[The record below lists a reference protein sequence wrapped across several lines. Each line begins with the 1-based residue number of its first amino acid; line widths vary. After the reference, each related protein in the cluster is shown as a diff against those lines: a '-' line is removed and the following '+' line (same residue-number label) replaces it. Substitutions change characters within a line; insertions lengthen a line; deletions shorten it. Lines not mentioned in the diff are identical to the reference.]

1 MRLGLARKLRCE
13 GLLSRNRGLLNLNLM
28 ILLLGAT
35 GYVGQAFSSELRQR
49 RISFIPLTRKA
60 VDYSNF
66 DVLFG
71 YVRKMKPEFV
81 INAAG
86 YAPNPNLE
94 ARESAHWE
102 VLCANALLPQTIARA
117 CLMTNTP
124 WAHVSS
130 GNIYTGAKV
139 EMPTGQLRIERDLN
153 RPEIRQ
159 FFATHPDRF
168 HGFAEW
174 DEPNLSFRRAPC
186 NFYCGSKA
194 LAEEAIQGMGRCY
207 IWRPGTLFDERDDGR
222 NLLSKLQ
229 RARTVYD
236 SIISVSQLSDF
247 VRACLE
253 LWEQSA
259 AFGIY
264 NVVNVGAVTIERIV
278 ELTRQVLKPFP
289 EIELLDNQESC
300 SSDVVAGT
308 SCSSCILDPAKL
320 LATGVKMRTTE
331 EALKSSLRRW
341 CEGASLAASAA
352 TNPNS
357 VNSFSDLDPMALFEK
372 LFARQS

>member
-1 MRLGLARKLRCE
+1 
-13 GLLSRNRGLLNLNLM
+13 M

-35 GYVGQAFSSELRQR
+35 GYVGQAFSSEMRQR

-66 DVLFG
+66 DVLFS
-71 YVRKMKPEFV
+71 YVRKMKPDFV

-130 GNIYTGAKV
+130 GSIYSGAKV
-139 EMPTGQLRIERDLN
+139 EMPGGQMRVERDLS

-159 FFATHPDRF
+159 CFATYPNRF
-168 HGFAEW
+168 HGFTES
-174 DEPNLSFRRAPC
+174 DEPNLSFRRASC

-207 IWRPGTLFDERDDGR
+207 IWRPGTMFDERDDGR
-222 NLLSKLQ
+222 NLLSRLQ
-229 RARTVYD
+229 RSRTVYD
-236 SIISVSQLSDF
+236 TIISVSQLNDF

-253 LWEQSA
+253 LWDKRA

-264 NVVNVGAVTIERIV
+264 NVVNVGAVTIERVV
-278 ELTRQVLKPFP
+278 ELTRQILKPIR
-289 EIELLDNQESC
+289 EIELLENEESGH
-300 SSDVVAGT
+300 VETPVGT
-308 SCSSCILDPAKL
+308 SFAGYILDTAKL
-320 LATGVKMRTTE
+320 HAAGVTMSAAEDAFKG
-331 EALKSSLRRW
+331 SLRKWR
-341 CEGASLAASAA
+341 EGAPLPASVL
-352 TNPNS
+352 TNENP
-357 VNSFSDLDPMALFEK
+357 VGSFSDLDAMALFEK
-372 LFARQS
+372 LFARQT

>member
-1 MRLGLARKLRCE
+1 
-13 GLLSRNRGLLNLNLM
+13 M

-71 YVRKMKPEFV
+71 YIRRMKPEFV

-86 YAPNPNLE
+86 CAPNPTLE
-94 ARESAHWE
+94 LRESAHWE

-130 GNIYTGAKV
+130 GNIYTGARM
-139 EMPTGQLRIERDLN
+139 EMSDGQLRIERDLT
-153 RPEIRQ
+153 RPDIRQ
-159 FFATHPDRF
+159 FFATHPERF
-168 HGFAEW
+168 HGFTEW
-174 DEPNLSFRRAPC
+174 DEPNLSFRYAPC

-194 LAEEAIQGMGRCY
+194 LAEEAIHGMGRSY
-207 IWRPGTLFDERDDGR
+207 IWRPGTIFDERDDGR

-229 RARTVYD
+229 RSRSVYD
-236 SIISVSQLSDF
+236 SIISVSHLNDF
-247 VRACLE
+247 VRACLQ
-253 LWEQSA
+253 LWENGA

-264 NVVNVGAVTIERIV
+264 NIVNSGAVAIDRV
-278 ELTRQVLKPFP
+278 AELIRQILKPVP
-289 EIELLDNQESC
+289 EIELLEVDGLG
-300 SSDVVAGT
+300 SSEAPAGI
-308 SCSSCILDPAKL
+308 SCSSCILDTNKL
-320 LATGVKMRTTE
+320 LAAEVKMRATE
-331 EALKSSLRRW
+331 DALKSSLRKWR
-341 CEGASLAASAA
+341 EVAALPVSAVGNA
-352 TNPNS
+352 NAVS
-357 VNSFSDLDPMALFEK
+357 SFSDLDPMVLFEK
-372 LFARQS
+372 LFVRQT

>member
-1 MRLGLARKLRCE
+1 
-13 GLLSRNRGLLNLNLM
+13 M

-35 GYVGQAFSSELRQR
+35 GYVGQAFSLELRQR
-49 RISFIPLTRKA
+49 GISFIPLTRKA

-66 DVLFG
+66 DVLFS

-124 WAHVSS
+124 WAHISS

-139 EMPTGQLRIERDLN
+139 EMTNGQMQIERDLN

-159 FFATHPDRF
+159 FFATHPERF
-168 HGFAEW
+168 HGFTEW

-194 LAEEAIQGMGRCY
+194 LAEEAIHGMGRCY
-207 IWRPGTLFDERDDGR
+207 IWRPAAIFDERDDGR

-229 RARTVYD
+229 RCRSVYD
-236 SIISVSQLSDF
+236 GIITVSQLNDF

-253 LWEQSA
+253 LWENGA

-264 NVVNVGAVTIERIV
+264 NVVNTGAVTIERVV
-278 ELTRQVLKPFP
+278 ELTRQILKPVP
-289 EIELLDNQESC
+289 EIELLDHDGMG
-300 SSDVVAGT
+300 SSEVPSAT
-308 SCSSCILDPAKL
+308 SCSSCILDTAKL
-320 LATGVKMRTTE
+320 LATKVKMRATE
-331 EALKSSLRRW
+331 DALRSSLRKWRD
-341 CEGASLAASAA
+341 GATLSAYVAA
-352 TNPNS
+352 NPNPVS
-357 VNSFSDLDPMALFEK
+357 AFSDLDPMALFEK
-372 LFARQS
+372 LFVRQT

>member
-1 MRLGLARKLRCE
+1 
-13 GLLSRNRGLLNLNLM
+13 M

-35 GYVGQAFSSELRQR
+35 GYIGQAFSSELRQR

-71 YVRKMKPEFV
+71 YIRKMKPEFV

-86 YAPNPNLE
+86 FVPSPNLE
-94 ARESAHWE
+94 GRESAHWE

-139 EMPTGQLRIERDLN
+139 EMPGGQMRIERDLD
-153 RPEIRQ
+153 RPDIRQ
-159 FFATHPDRF
+159 LFDTCPDKF
-168 HGFAEW
+168 HGFTEW

-207 IWRPGTLFDERDDGR
+207 IWRPGTIFDERDDGR

-229 RARTVYD
+229 RSSAVYD
-236 SIISVSQLSDF
+236 GIISVSQLNDF

-253 LWEQSA
+253 LWQNGT

-264 NVVNVGAVTIERIV
+264 NVVNTGAVTIERIV
-278 ELTRQVLKPFP
+278 ELTRQILKPVP
-289 EIELLDNQESC
+289 EIELLDNDNQSG
-300 SSDVVAGT
+300 SQVPAGAA
-308 SCSSCILDPAKL
+308 CSSCILDTAKL
-320 LATGVKMRTTE
+320 LAAGVKMRGAE
-331 EALKSSLRRW
+331 DALKSSLRRW
-341 CEGASLAASAA
+341 REGASAPTAVA
-352 TNPNS
+352 NGDPIR
-357 VNSFSDLDPMALFEK
+357 SFSDLDAMALFEK
-372 LFARQS
+372 LFARQT

>member
-1 MRLGLARKLRCE
+1 
-13 GLLSRNRGLLNLNLM
+13 M

-66 DVLFG
+66 DVLFS

-86 YAPNPNLE
+86 YAPVPNLE

-102 VLCANALLPQTIARA
+102 VLCANALLPQTIARV

-124 WAHVSS
+124 WAHISS

-139 EMPTGQLRIERDLN
+139 EMPGNQIRIERDLD

-159 FFATHPDRF
+159 LFATHPDRF
-168 HGFAEW
+168 HGFTEW
-174 DEPNLSFRRAPC
+174 DEPNLSFRRSPC
-186 NFYCGSKA
+186 NFYSGSKA

-207 IWRPGTLFDERDDGR
+207 IWRPGTMFDERDDSR

-229 RARTVYD
+229 RSRTVYD
-236 SIISVSQLSDF
+236 SIISVSQLNDF

-253 LWEQSA
+253 LWENRA

-264 NVVNVGAVTIERIV
+264 NVVNVGAVTIERVV
-278 ELTRQVLKPFP
+278 ELTRQILKRVP
-289 EIELLDNQESC
+289 EIELLENSMELGSVQPPL
-300 SSDVVAGT
+300 GT
-308 SCSSCILDPAKL
+308 SCSSCVLDTAKL
-320 LATGVKMRTTE
+320 LAAGVKMRATE
-331 EALKSSLRRW
+331 DALKSSLRRW
-341 CEGASLAASAA
+341 RDSASVPASAVTHA
-352 TNPNS
+352 APVS
-357 VNSFSDLDPMALFEK
+357 SFSDLDAMTLFEK
-372 LFARQS
+372 LFARQT

>member
-1 MRLGLARKLRCE
+1 
-13 GLLSRNRGLLNLNLM
+13 LLNLNRM

-66 DVLFG
+66 DVLFS

-86 YAPNPNLE
+86 YAPAPNLE
-94 ARESAHWE
+94 GRESAHWE
-102 VLCANALLPQTIARA
+102 VLCANALLPQTIARV

-124 WAHVSS
+124 WAHISS
-130 GNIYTGAKV
+130 GNIYTGARI
-139 EMPTGQLRIERDLN
+139 EMPGGQIRIERSLD

-159 FFATHPDRF
+159 LFATHPDRF
-168 HGFAEW
+168 HGFAET
-174 DEPNLSFRRAPC
+174 DEPNLSFRHAPC
-186 NFYCGSKA
+186 NFFCGSKA

-207 IWRPGTLFDERDDGR
+207 IWRPGTMFDERDDSR

-229 RARTVYD
+229 RSRSVYD
-236 SIISVSQLSDF
+236 SIISVSQLNDF

-253 LWEQSA
+253 LWENAA

-264 NVVNVGAVTIERIV
+264 NVVNVGAITIERIV
-278 ELTRQVLKPFP
+278 ELTRQILKPVP
-289 EIELLDNQESC
+289 KIELLDNEAESG
-300 SSDVVAGT
+300 SNQPVGI
-308 SCSSCILDPAKL
+308 SCSSCVLDTAKL
-320 LATGVKMRTTE
+320 RVAGVKMRATE
-331 EALKSSLRRW
+331 DALKSTLRKWR
-341 CEGASLAASAA
+341 EGV
-352 TNPNS
+352 S
-357 VNSFSDLDPMALFEK
+357 VPAPAVTSGSVTSFSDLDPMTLFEK
-372 LFARQS
+372 LFARQT

>member
-1 MRLGLARKLRCE
+1 
-13 GLLSRNRGLLNLNLM
+13 M

-66 DVLFG
+66 DVLFS

-86 YAPNPNLE
+86 YAPTPNLE

-102 VLCANALLPQTIARA
+102 VLCANALLPQTIARV

-124 WAHVSS
+124 WAHISS
-130 GNIYTGAKV
+130 GNIYTGAKI
-139 EMPTGQLRIERDLN
+139 EMPGNQIRIERDLD

-159 FFATHPDRF
+159 LFATHPDRF
-168 HGFAEW
+168 HGFTEW
-174 DEPNLSFRRAPC
+174 DEPNLSFRRSPC
-186 NFYCGSKA
+186 NFYSGSKA

-207 IWRPGTLFDERDDGR
+207 IWRPGTMFDERDDSR

-229 RARTVYD
+229 RSRTVYD
-236 SIISVSQLSDF
+236 SIISVSQLNDF
-247 VRACLE
+247 VRASLE
-253 LWEQSA
+253 LWENRA

-278 ELTRQVLKPFP
+278 ELTRQILKRVP
-289 EIELLDNQESC
+289 EIELLDDDSQSAALHAP
-300 SSDVVAGT
+300 VGT
-308 SCSSCILDPAKL
+308 SCSSCVLDAAKL
-320 LATGVKMRTTE
+320 LAAGVKMRFAE
-331 EALKSSLRRW
+331 DALKSSLRRW
-341 CEGASLAASAA
+341 RDGVSVPTSAV
-352 TNPNS
+352 TNAGPVS
-357 VNSFSDLDPMALFEK
+357 SFSDLDAMTLFEK
-372 LFARQS
+372 LFARQT

>member
-1 MRLGLARKLRCE
+1 
-13 GLLSRNRGLLNLNLM
+13 M

-71 YVRKMKPEFV
+71 YIRKMKPEFV

-86 YAPNPNLE
+86 FAPNPNLE

-124 WAHVSS
+124 WAHISS
-130 GNIYTGAKV
+130 ANIYTGARM
-139 EMPTGQLRIERDLN
+139 ETSDGQMRIERDLN
-153 RPEIRQ
+153 RPEIRK
-159 FFATHPDRF
+159 FFATHPHRF
-168 HGFAEW
+168 HGFTEW
-174 DEPNLSFRRAPC
+174 DEPNLSFRHAPC

-194 LAEEAIQGMGRCY
+194 LAEEAIHGMGRTY
-207 IWRPGTLFDERDDGR
+207 IWRPGTFFDERDDVR

-229 RARTVYD
+229 RCRSVYD
-236 SIISVSQLSDF
+236 SVISVSQLNDF

-253 LWEQSA
+253 LWENAA

-264 NVVNVGAVTIERIV
+264 NVVNSGAITIERV
-278 ELTRQVLKPFP
+278 AELIRQILKPVP
-289 EIELLDNQESC
+289 EIELLDHDGLG
-300 SSDVVAGT
+300 SSEAPAGI
-308 SCSSCILDPAKL
+308 SCSSCILDTSKL
-320 LATGVKMRTTE
+320 LAAGVRMRATE
-331 EALKSSLRRW
+331 DALKSSLRRW
-341 CEGASLAASAA
+341 RHGAALPLSAVSNA
-352 TNPNS
+352 NT

-372 LFARQS
+372 LFVRQT

>member
-1 MRLGLARKLRCE
+1 MR
-13 GLLSRNRGLLNLNLM
+13 NLNLM

-35 GYVGQAFSSELRQR
+35 GHVGQAFSSELRQR
-49 RISFIPLTRKA
+49 RIPFIPLTRKA
-60 VDYSNF
+60 IDYSNF
-66 DVLFG
+66 DVLFS
-71 YVRKMKPEFV
+71 YIRKMKPEFV

-86 YAPNPNLE
+86 YAPNPNLD

-139 EMPTGQLRIERDLN
+139 EMPGGQMRVERNLN
-153 RPEIRQ
+153 RPELRQ
-159 FFATHPDRF
+159 FFAIHPDRF
-168 HGFAEW
+168 HGFTES
-174 DEPNLSFRRAPC
+174 DEPNLSFRRASC

-207 IWRPGTLFDERDDGR
+207 IWRPGTIFDECDDGR

-229 RARTVYD
+229 RSRTVYD
-236 SIISVSQLSDF
+236 SIISVSHLNDF

-253 LWEQSA
+253 LWEKSA

-264 NVVNVGAVTIERIV
+264 NIVNVGAVTIERVV
-278 ELTRQVLKPFP
+278 ELTRQILKPVP
-289 EIELLDNQESC
+289 EIELLENEESGQ
-300 SSDVVAGT
+300 SETSVGT
-308 SCSSCILDPAKL
+308 SYAGCILDTAKL
-320 LATGVKMRTTE
+320 HAAGVKMRAAE
-331 EALKSSLRRW
+331 DAVKSSLRKW
-341 CEGASLAASAA
+341 HEGAPLPASAV
-352 TNPNS
+352 PNS
-357 VNSFSDLDPMALFEK
+357 VSSFSDLDPMTLFEK
-372 LFARQS
+372 LFARQT

>member
-1 MRLGLARKLRCE
+1 
-13 GLLSRNRGLLNLNLM
+13 M

-66 DVLFG
+66 DVLFS

-86 YAPNPNLE
+86 FAPKPHLE

-102 VLCANALLPQTIARA
+102 VLCANALLPQTIARV

-130 GNIYTGAKV
+130 GNIYTGAKI
-139 EMPTGQLRIERDLN
+139 EQPGGQMRIERNLN
-153 RPEIRQ
+153 RLETRQ
-159 FFATHPDRF
+159 LFASHPDRF
-168 HGFAEW
+168 RGFTEW

-186 NFYCGSKA
+186 SFYSGSKA
-194 LAEEAIQGMGRCY
+194 LAEEAIQGMGQCY
-207 IWRPGTLFDERDDGR
+207 IWRPGTIFDERDDGR

-229 RARTVYD
+229 RSKAVYD
-236 SIISVSQLSDF
+236 NIISVSQINDF
-247 VRACLE
+247 VCACLE
-253 LWEQSA
+253 LWENSA

-264 NVVNVGAVTIERIV
+264 NVVNVGAVTIEHIV
-278 ELTRQVLKPFP
+278 ELTRQILKPVP
-289 EIELLDNQESC
+289 EIQLLDNEELDFPEAHS
-300 SSDVVAGT
+300 GT
-308 SCSSCILDPAKL
+308 ISSSCILDTAKL
-320 LATGVKMRTTE
+320 LAAGVKMRATE
-331 EALKSSLRRW
+331 DALKSSLRRW
-341 CEGASLAASAA
+341 RDGASQSATA
-352 TNPNS
+352 MANS
-357 VNSFSDLDPMALFEK
+357 HSVGSFSDLDAMALFEK
-372 LFARQS
+372 LFARQT

>member
-1 MRLGLARKLRCE
+1 
-13 GLLSRNRGLLNLNLM
+13 M

-49 RISFIPLTRKA
+49 RVSFIPLTRKA

-66 DVLFG
+66 DVLFS

-86 YAPNPNLE
+86 YAPNPDLD

-102 VLCANALLPQTIARA
+102 VLCANALLPQTIARV

-130 GNIYTGAKV
+130 GDIYTGAKV
-139 EMPTGQLRIERDLN
+139 EMSGELRIERDLS

-159 FFATHPDRF
+159 LFATHPDRF
-168 HGFAEW
+168 HGFTEW

-207 IWRPGTLFDERDDGR
+207 IWRPGTMFDERDDSR

-229 RARTVYD
+229 RSRTVYD
-236 SIISVSQLSDF
+236 GIISVSHLNDF

-253 LWEQSA
+253 LRENGA

-264 NVVNVGAVTIERIV
+264 NVVNPGAITIERV
-278 ELTRQVLKPFP
+278 VDLTRQILKPVS
-289 EIELLDNQESC
+289 EIELLDHDAELGAAQAP
-300 SSDVVAGT
+300 AGT
-308 SCSSCILDPAKL
+308 TCSSCILDTAKL
-320 LATGVKMRTTE
+320 LAAGVKMRATE
-331 EALKSSLRRW
+331 DALKSSLRRW
-341 CEGASLAASAA
+341 RDGASVPVSSI
-352 TNPNS
+352 TNAGPVS
-357 VNSFSDLDPMALFEK
+357 SFSDLDAMT
-372 LFARQS
+372 

>member
-1 MRLGLARKLRCE
+1 
-13 GLLSRNRGLLNLNLM
+13 M

-49 RISFIPLTRKA
+49 RVSFIPLTRKA

-66 DVLFG
+66 DILFS

-86 YAPNPNLE
+86 YAPNPNME

-102 VLCANALLPQTIARA
+102 VLCANALLPQTIARV

-139 EMPTGQLRIERDLN
+139 ETPTGQMRIERDLN
-153 RPEIRQ
+153 RLETRQ
-159 FFATHPDRF
+159 LFAAHPDRF
-168 HGFAEW
+168 HGFTEW
-174 DEPNLSFRRAPC
+174 DEPNLSFRGGSC

-207 IWRPGTLFDERDDGR
+207 IWRPGTIFDERDDSR

-229 RARTVYD
+229 RSRAVYD
-236 SIISVSQLSDF
+236 SIISVSQLNDF

-253 LWEQSA
+253 LWENGA

-264 NVVNVGAVTIERIV
+264 NVVNVGGVTIERIV
-278 ELTRQVLKPFP
+278 ELTRQILKPVP
-289 EIELLDNQESC
+289 QIELLDNDAEPVSPQ
-300 SSDVVAGT
+300 APTGT
-308 SCSSCILDPAKL
+308 SCSSCILDTAKL
-320 LATGVKMRTTE
+320 LAAGVKIRTTE
-331 EALKSSLRRW
+331 DALKSSLRRW
-341 CEGASLAASAA
+341 RDGASVSATAVNNAA
-352 TNPNS
+352 P
-357 VNSFSDLDPMALFEK
+357 VNSFSDIDAMTLFEK
-372 LFARQS
+372 VFASQT